1 MEQMPPKKESISEK
15 DFLVK
20 MLEKIMAENKKNHN
34 SWINPDDYPNNNTKE
49 IDANRR
55 NKFRSTYFQT
65 LSLNCFMLLEYLGE
79 EDKIKF
85 RENLSSIN
93 YNVRQEQ
100 ESGMP
105 ISEELVDKID
115 ELVRNIIEKTK
126 YEK

>member
-1 MEQMPPKKESISEK
+1 
-15 DFLVK
+15 
-20 MLEKIMAENKKNHN
+20 
-34 SWINPDDYPNNNTKE
+34 
-49 IDANRR
+49 
-55 NKFRSTYFQT
+55 
-65 LSLNCFMLLEYLGE
+65 MLLEYLGE